1 MRTPL
6 VVGNWKMHGTLAET
20 RALTTALR
28 DGLKR
33 PGRLG
38 WLGDRRTSTESWD
51 AYEALDGR
59 SLVTLLDRPQ
69 PWRAVRTWL
78 ADLAQEIA
86 SSPNLALLSGPMR
99 AKAQEMINTG

>member
-33 PGRLG
+33 PGRV
-38 WLGDRRTSTESWD
+38 E
-51 AYEALDGR
+51 
-59 SLVTLLDRPQ
+59 V
-69 PWRAVRTWL
+69 VV
-78 ADLAQEIA
+78 
-86 SSPNLALLSGPMR
+86 
-99 AKAQEMINTG
+99 